1 MAIGSEVYEA
11 RRRRVLD
18 AIAPGALVVFGTPVA
33 VRNNDIE
40 HPYRQ
45 HSDILYL
52 SGFDEP
58 NSALVLASEAE
69 HPFVLFVRPRD
80 PEREVWD
87 GARAGVEG
95 AVRDYGADVAHPIDE
110 IHKQLPELLKGS
122 RRLYYELGG
131 PVEHDR
137 TVLSAVRR
145 LKAQER
151 RGVIWPADI
160 VDPSTLLHEMRL
172 VKASEELGLMQ
183 KAADITEGA
192 HRLAMRSARP
202 GMYEYELQALM
213 EAEFRQKGSERVA
226 YESIVGSGP
235 NATVLHY
242 RKNDRQ
248 MQDGELVLI
257 DAGCEYAS
265 YASDVTRTF
274 PVNGRFSD
282 AQRRVYE
289 LVLEAELA
297 GIRSVRPGATLEE
310 VHRAS
315 LEVITRGLVEL
326 GFIEGPVDV
335 ALKEERYKPFFMHRT
350 SHFLGMDVHDV
361 GATHLDGKPRP
372 LAPGM
377 VLTVEPGIYVGVG
390 EEKVPEEY
398 RGIGVRIEDD
408 VVVTETDSHVLS
420 GAIPKTIED
429 LESVCAK

>member
-1 MAIGSEVYEA
+1 
-11 RRRRVLD
+11 
-18 AIAPGALVVFGTPVA
+18 
-33 VRNNDIE
+33 
-40 HPYRQ
+40 
-45 HSDILYL
+45 
-52 SGFDEP
+52 
-58 NSALVLASEAE
+58 
-69 HPFVLFVRPRD
+69 
-80 PEREVWD
+80 
-87 GARAGVEG
+87 
-95 AVRDYGADVAHPIDE
+95 
-110 IHKQLPELLKGS
+110 
-122 RRLYYELGG
+122 
-131 PVEHDR
+131 
-137 TVLSAVRR
+137 
-145 LKAQER
+145 
-151 RGVIWPADI
+151 VIWPADI